1 MTEENADSLV
11 SEIQGKFSLKHI
23 LIISALFVTP
33 FFFTEYI
40 VAGLLVS
47 LAVGGAIAANFLKIR
62 SIGIEFTTFAVLMI
76 AMSFGP
82 RTGAIVGFALIFF
95 QMFGGSFVGP
105 YVMWVI
111 PTYVVTAVL
120 AGVLAPTYSA
130 VMLGISLV
138 LFIHVICTV
147 CTAIMTPNRV
157 SYYLTY
163 AVGNTLL
170 NISLILVAA
179 EPVLSV
185 IGV

>member
-1 MTEENADSLV
+1 MTEESSDSLI
-11 SEIQGKFSLKHI
+11 SEIRGKLSLKY
-23 LIISALFVTP
+23 LAVISVFLVAP

-62 SIGIEFTTFAVLMI
+62 SIGVEFTTFAVLMI

-82 RTGAIVGFALIFF
+82 RTGAIIGFVLIFF

-120 AGVLAPTYSA
+120 AGVLAPTYD
-130 VMLGISLV
+130 VVTLGIGLV
-138 LFIHVICTV
+138 LFIHTVCTA
-147 CTAIMTPNRV
+147 CTAIMTPERI

-163 AVGNTLL
+163 AAGNTVL
-170 NISLILVAA
+170 NISLILLAA
-179 EPVLSV
+179 EPVISI